1 MSACAKR
8 RPISDRLANG
18 KEPLIFAAEWQLRFQ
33 DAPLGATTH
42 CHASRAPSDDGTS
55 LVCAS
60 LSFRAVVIE
69 AVGAKPMRM
78 LSVIV
83 VDHFRWLCCS
93 GYVNCQLQEQGAPV
107 IRPLLGPLRLHPVP
121 LMRVLSRR
129 QLKVAGGGGLASA
142 RLIYTGHGE

>member
-1 MSACAKR
+1 
-8 RPISDRLANG
+8 
-18 KEPLIFAAEWQLRFQ
+18 
-33 DAPLGATTH
+33 
-42 CHASRAPSDDGTS
+42 
-55 LVCAS
+55 
-60 LSFRAVVIE
+60 
-69 AVGAKPMRM
+69 MRM

-93 GYVNCQLQEQGAPV
+93 GYVNCLLQEQGAPV

-142 RLIYTGHGE
+142 RLIYTGHGELMYLLVTQVLWSRALPLSGRSGAQNGPNCEFGCRASAVNTESVVV